1 MTRINLLPW
10 REARRKQQ
18 QRDFLSLMGGGA
30 IVAVLGVFLA
40 HMQIAGYIEHQET
53 RNEYLQ
59 DEIERINKV
68 EKEIQELD
76 KAKARL
82 LGRLEIIQNL
92 QSSRPGMV
100 RVFDALARR
109 LPENI
114 YLDSLTSNG
123 KSLKIEGIAHSNNIV
138 SNFMREL
145 ELSPWFGE
153 PVLRVVENKTVNKIR
168 ASDFQLTVKQ
178 TTQPK
183 NMDSDITDSDN
194 TDSDGE

>member
-18 QRDFLSLMGGGA
+18 QRDFLSLMGGAA
-30 IVAVLGVFLA
+30 IVAALGVFLA

-59 DEIERINKV
+59 SEIDRIKKV
-68 EKEIQELD
+68 EKEIKELD
-76 KAKARL
+76 RAKARL

-109 LPENI
+109 VPENI

-123 KSLKIEGIAHSNNIV
+123 KSLKIEGIAYSNNVV
-138 SNFMREL
+138 SDFMREL

-153 PVLRVVENKTVNKIR
+153 PVLRVVENKTVNKVR

-183 NMDSDITDSDN
+183 NTD
-194 TDSDGE
+194 THGDGE